1 MDATNSVPAAKRVA
15 IRASSSQLKILRG
28 AFAKSQAVSSGELKE
43 LKDKTGLYVVAS
55 LFVTF
60 IRHIHAP

>member
-28 AFAKSQAVSSGELKE
+28 AFAKSQAVSSGELK
-43 LKDKTGLYVVAS
+43 DKTGLYVVAS